1 MGGPCI
7 PVPSNR
13 RGDTGGAD
21 REDRRMLD
29 YDAYI
34 ATFCTGDDDLLVRTF
49 FADDVTFTGGS
60 RQHHGKDALLG
71 FLRWAHDGVREVP
84 RVQAW
89 MQQGDLIFAEV
100 DMDFHATKPRRD
112 FPFGDLEPGDQ
123 VTVKFFV
130 TYRVREGRVVELKS
144 MTWPPEKGVTRL
156 PKLGGHP
163 SQIAA
168 FTAYCAA
175 FSNADHARYASFY
188 TDDVVLELG
197 GAPPIRGRQ
206 GIVDFYAG
214 MFPKVREALNI
225 HSVLADD
232 RSIALD
238 ATARFTAMVDAAD
251 FSVAPLAQGESVAVR
266 VFVHYE
272 LRGGLIAYIRVG
284 DGGNDGLPRLF
295 AADGSPKG

>member
-1 MGGPCI
+1 
-7 PVPSNR
+7 
-13 RGDTGGAD
+13 
-21 REDRRMLD
+21 MLD

-34 ATFCTGDDDLLVRTF
+34 ATFCTGDDERLVRDY
-49 FADDVTFTGGS
+49 FAEDVVFTGGQ

-71 FLRWAHDGVREVP
+71 FLKWAHDGVREVP
-84 RVQAW
+84 RVQNW

-112 FPFGDLEPGDQ
+112 FPFGDLEPGDR

-130 TYRVREGRVVELKS
+130 TYRLRDGRIVELKS
-144 MTWPPEKGVTRL
+144 MTWPPEQGVTHL

-175 FSNADHARYASFY
+175 FSNADHHRYSSFY

-197 GAPPIRGRQ
+197 AAPPIRGRQ
-206 GIVDFYAG
+206 GIVDFYSA
-214 MFPKVREALNI
+214 MFPRVRENI
-225 HSVLADD
+225 TVHSVLADD

-238 ATARFTAMVDAAD
+238 ATARFTALVDAPD
-251 FSVAPLAQGESVAVR
+251 FAVGPLQAGEAVAVR

-272 LRGGLIAYIRVG
+272 LRGGLIAHIRVG
-284 DGGNDGLPRLF
+284 RGGADGVPRFF
-295 AADGSPKG
+295 AADGSARA